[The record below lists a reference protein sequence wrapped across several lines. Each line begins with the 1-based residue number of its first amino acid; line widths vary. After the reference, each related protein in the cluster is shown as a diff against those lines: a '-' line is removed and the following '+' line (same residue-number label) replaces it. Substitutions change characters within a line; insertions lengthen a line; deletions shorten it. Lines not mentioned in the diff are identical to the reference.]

1 MLRDIGTIIRKE
13 LSEWFGASS
22 KRSRFTL
29 LIFAGMFGVVM
40 PLQSGGEWTTSAVSV
55 FSLSWLPFILVAS
68 TIADSVAGER
78 ERHTL
83 ETLLASRVPDG
94 ALFFGKL
101 LASMIYAVG
110 QLWLIALLGA
120 ITTNIAFWSGR
131 VTFFPPGMFAGI
143 VFAPVLV
150 AGLAAGTG
158 ILVSMRAPTARAAY
172 QSLTIAIFIVALP
185 LFLIGFI
192 PDSARAW
199 LTERTAG
206 VSVSTI
212 VVLAAVALLAVDA
225 TLITV
230 ARLRFRRGR
239 LEL

>member
-13 LSEWFGASS
+13 LSEWLGASS

-40 PLQSGGEWTTSAVSV
+40 PLQSGGDWISSPVSV
-55 FSLSWLPFILVAS
+55 FSLAWLPFILVAS
-68 TIADSVAGER
+68 TVADSVAGER

-83 ETLLASRVPDG
+83 ETLLASRVPDA

-101 LASMIYAVG
+101 LASVIYAVA
-110 QLWLIALLGA
+110 QLWLIAILGLVTA
-120 ITTNIAFWSGR
+120 NIASWNGHVR
-131 VTFFPPGMFAGI
+131 LFPVGAAIG
-143 VFAPVLV
+143 VVVAPLLV
-150 AGLAAGTG
+150 AGLAGGVG
-158 ILVSMRAPTARAAY
+158 ILVSMRAATARAAY
-172 QSLTIAIFIVALP
+172 QSLTIAVFVIALP

-199 LTERTAG
+199 LGDRLAG
-206 VSVSTI
+206 VNVATAVI
-212 VVLAAVALLAVDA
+212 VAGAGLAAIDFV
-225 TLITV
+225 LIAI
-230 ARLRFRRGR
+230 ARTRFRRGR